1 MPTPRSLDTPAPCPR
16 LTAPRLPRLGHRST
30 APTAHH
36 PELIPPCPTGG
47 YLRAPPRS
55 LCFRP
60 LALPSAPVAPLR
72 PASAAPHQ
80 RRASAGHRENLLQRP
95 RPARPGPRCPR
106 AQRLSPHRTRRSVT
120 GHRRKQ
126 SVTWPVRIF
135 FTAIKDETTRRIVR
149 PNCTCISPNRSRA
162 QACRNVGN
170 SARTRLGIPVNRGM
184 TGMAE
189 PSVAP
194 SLYR

>member
-1 MPTPRSLDTPAPCPR
+1 MRAIS
-16 LTAPRLPRLGHRST
+16 HE
-30 APTAHH
+30 HH
-36 PELIPPCPTGG
+36 QSSAIRGG
-47 YLRAPPRS
+47 YLQASLRS
-55 LCFRP
+55 LCSRP
-60 LALPSAPVAPLR
+60 LALPSAPVAALR
-72 PASAAPHQ
+72 PPSAAHHQ
-80 RRASAGHRENLLQRP
+80 HGVIELPAPGHRPAIMTTPNHQSRRSHHAPQLRPPDRP
-95 RPARPGPRCPR
+95 RPSSCRKLP
-106 AQRLSPHRTRRSVT
+106 LSWAVRT
-120 GHRRKQ
+120 
-126 SVTWPVRIF
+126 F
-135 FTAIKDETTRRIVR
+135 LTAIKDETTRRIVR